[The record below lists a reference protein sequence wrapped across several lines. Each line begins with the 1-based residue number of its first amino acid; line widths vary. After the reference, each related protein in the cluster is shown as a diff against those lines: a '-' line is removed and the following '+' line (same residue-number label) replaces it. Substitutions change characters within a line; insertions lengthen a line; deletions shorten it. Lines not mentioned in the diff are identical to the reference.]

1 MSTNQYGLPSLE
13 RSCHKPCPDSA
24 MLSEKARHVLV
35 MRFYL
40 RCALIQVFCT
50 GRKPALISEYELI
63 NHMRL
68 TTSEYSS

>member
-1 MSTNQYGLPSLE
+1 
-13 RSCHKPCPDSA
+13 
-24 MLSEKARHVLV
+24 

-50 GRKPALISEYELI
+50 GRKSELISEYELI

-68 TTSEYSS
+68 TTSEYGIQCGTMEEV